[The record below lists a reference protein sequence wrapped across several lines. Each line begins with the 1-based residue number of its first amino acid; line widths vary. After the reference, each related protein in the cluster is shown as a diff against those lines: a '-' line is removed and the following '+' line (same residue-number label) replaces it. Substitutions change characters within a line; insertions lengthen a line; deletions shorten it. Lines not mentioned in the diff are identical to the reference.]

1 MLQVTRLVKENLPGL
16 GKRDGHDPTTRW
28 NVPEYLRIPAIG
40 VVNVK
45 DRVALVFRESHAS
58 ILTVGNVLNL
68 FIGLAQRVNRHQ
80 TAPGA
85 TKKAAGIFRINDGA
99 TRKNLP
105 IRSNRNGDR

>member
-16 GKRDGHDPTTRW
+16 GKRDGHDPTSRR

-58 ILTVGNVLNL
+58 ILTVRNVLNL
-68 FIGLAQRVNRHQ
+68 FVGLAQRINRHQ
-80 TAPGA
+80 TAA
-85 TKKAAGIFRINDGA
+85 DTTKKSASVFRINNCT
-99 TRKNLP
+99 TRKNLS
-105 IRSNRNGDR
+105 IRSIRNGDR